1 MQNFGPGRAY
11 FFLDFENPYL
21 FPPGFRPEYLPLQM
35 SKYSLAKKCKFHF
48 IFIIGAIDFG
58 GWF

>member
-1 MQNFGPGRAY
+1 MQNFGPGWAY

-48 IFIIGAIDFG
+48 IFIIGAIDF
-58 GWF
+58 